1 MKVTTKNN
9 PEETFRRLNKWQAGE
24 IERLLTEG
32 RLLVQ
37 VLKMAR
43 EKLEVYRDHSDGQY
57 HGGVEHTALIG
68 SIDTA
73 LATGLGKHE

>member
-1 MKVTTKNN
+1 MNDPLKTYKQ
-9 PEETFRRLNKWQAGE
+9 LNKWQAGE

-43 EKLEVYRDHSDGQY
+43 KKLEVYRDHSDGQY
-57 HGGVEHTALIG
+57 HGGVEHTALIR

-73 LATGLGKHE
+73 LATVLGRRTPQD